1 MKKITIILLFSL
13 FLCLPNLWAQ
23 EEEKKAKELKLEEI
37 VVTAT
42 RSPRAVKDV
51 PSSTTVIDAKDIELS
66 GEETIDEV
74 LRDEVGVFVVRPSG
88 IVSHSDS
95 TLTLRGMTWGRT
107 LIMIDGTPLNEPYA
121 QNAVVDIIPKESIG
135 RVEVVRGATSALYG
149 TNAIGGAINIIT
161 KEPEEKFTIKGTSG
175 YGNMKTWESFIEMS
189 GKKDRFGLLLSG
201 GRLHTEG
208 YMPYTDEY
216 VKKFMIGYY
225 NITPID
231 KEMGRSKFY
240 GKVTYDLSEDQKLI
254 FSTLLNRDD
263 IDGPA
268 KNKESSIYNV
278 RWIFGWEGAK
288 DRLSWDVKGYVNVE
302 DMSYNRTT
310 SAYGVKDQVEYV
322 TDGDFNFGGFISS
335 LSFSITPW
343 WKFISG
349 FEYKDGKGGWKYEY
363 FLVDRDHWIKGKQR
377 IVSGFFSNDR
387 LCENS

>member
-1 MKKITIILLFSL
+1 MLNPQIFQMIKIFDRRDYEKIAIILLFSL

-51 PSSTTVIDAKDIELS
+51 PSSTTVIGAKDIELS

-107 LIMIDGTPLNEPYA
+107 LIMID
-121 QNAVVDIIPKESIG
+121 
-135 RVEVVRGATSALYG
+135 G

-225 NITPID
+225 NITPVD
-231 KEMGRSKFY
+231 EEMGRSKFI
-240 GKVTYDLSEDQKLI
+240 KK
-254 FSTLLNRDD
+254 NR
-263 IDGPA
+263 
-268 KNKESSIYNV
+268 
-278 RWIFGWEGAK
+278 
-288 DRLSWDVKGYVNVE
+288 
-302 DMSYNRTT
+302 
-310 SAYGVKDQVEYV
+310 
-322 TDGDFNFGGFISS
+322 
-335 LSFSITPW
+335 
-343 WKFISG
+343 
-349 FEYKDGKGGWKYEY
+349 
-363 FLVDRDHWIKGKQR
+363 
-377 IVSGFFSNDR
+377 
-387 LCENS
+387 

>member
-1 MKKITIILLFSL
+1 MKKIAIILLFSL

-23 EEEKKAKELKLEEI
+23 EEKEAKELKLEEI

-42 RSPRAVKDV
+42 RSPHAIKNV

-74 LRDEVGVFVVRPSG
+74 LRDEAGVFVVRPSG
-88 IVSHSDS
+88 IVSHCDS

-135 RVEVVRGATSALYG
+135 KVEVVRGATSALYG

-161 KEPEEKFTIKGTSG
+161 KEPEEKFTIKWTSG

-225 NITPID
+225 NITPVN

-240 GKVTYDLSEDQKLI
+240 GKVTYDLTEDQKLI

-278 RWIFGWEGAK
+278 RWIFGWEGRK

-302 DMSYNRTT
+302 DMSYNHTT
-310 SAYGVKDQVEYV
+310 SAYGAKDQVEY
-322 TDGDFNFGGFISS
+322 S
-335 LSFSITPW
+335 LMVIL
-343 WKFISG
+343 IL
-349 FEYKDGKGGWKYEY
+349 EDLYR
-363 FLVDRDHWIKGKQR
+363 V
-377 IVSGFFSNDR
+377 
-387 LCENS
+387 